1 MNVHDLTVAELF
13 DLADRHVDNMEEA
26 EVREGAAFDLVQEW
40 IAAPEAFAGF
50 VRERAA
56 ENWTTADDEFVR
68 EALADSARHRSPFA
82 QRRAERYGMT
92 VPAAVSPSIEITLF
106 DAAKIRPGEVLVVRS
121 VRPAGPDGE
130 PVGAVNATVVS
141 ARAVWNTVA
150 GAGGE
155 QASR

>member
-50 VRERAA
+50 VRERAD
-56 ENWTTADDEFVR
+56 EDGTADDDFVR
-68 EALADSARHRSPFA
+68 EAIADSARHRSPFA
-82 QRRAERYGMT
+82 QRRAERYGAAA
-92 VPAAVSPSIEITLF
+92 PAAVSPSIEITLF
-106 DAAKIRPGEVLVVRS
+106 DAADIRPGELLVVRS

-130 PVGAVNATVVS
+130 SVGAVNATVVS
-141 ARAVWNTVA
+141 ARAVWDAVA

-155 QASR
+155 QAGR

>member
-26 EVREGAAFDLVQEW
+26 EVRENAAFDLVQEW

-50 VRERAA
+50 VRERADEDGTA
-56 ENWTTADDEFVR
+56 EDGFVR
-68 EALADSARHRSPFA
+68 EALAGIARHRSPLA
-82 QRRAERYGMT
+82 QRRAERYGMAA
-92 VPAAVSPSIEITLF
+92 PASVSPSIEIVLF
-106 DAAKIRPGEVLVVRS
+106 DAADIRPGELLVVRS
-121 VRPAGPDGE
+121 VRPAEPKGD

-150 GAGGE
+150 GAGGG
-155 QASR
+155 QRAAR